1 MVTFVPVTKICCNNS
16 ANTNSW
22 EDNYSATR
30 ADGISLLT
38 LCLQTL
44 VLLGCIHAFAF
55 ITCLLKMVLT
65 VTRLCSEFK
74 LIIATQFL
82 SWQNHVLLP
91 REEEEVARSV
101 YPANTLNPFY
111 IKKKNNVLLLRAI
124 SDDIRN
130 CLKGTPVLTRL
141 QLWKLLSSIPPILAI
156 SHIIF
161 NLLPSLRCRNHYW
174 STLLIVLK
182 FAA

>member
-1 MVTFVPVTKICCNNS
+1 MI
-16 ANTNSW
+16 
-22 EDNYSATR
+22 
-30 ADGISLLT
+30 
-38 LCLQTL
+38 
-44 VLLGCIHAFAF
+44 
-55 ITCLLKMVLT
+55 LT

-82 SWQNHVLLP
+82 SRQNHVLLP

-111 IKKKNNVLLLRAI
+111 RKKNKHILLARTI
-124 SDDIRN
+124 FDDVRN
-130 CLKGTPVLTRL
+130 CLKDTPVLTRL

-161 NLLPSLRCRNHYW
+161 NLLPSLRCRNHY
-174 STLLIVLK
+174 
-182 FAA
+182 